1 MIFRQLF
8 DRETSTYTYLLADE
22 TTREALLID
31 PVREQIERDLQIL
44 AELDLKLV
52 HTLET
57 HVHADHIA
65 GSGML
70 RQRVGSRSIMSEDA
84 GADCA
89 DVMARDG
96 QVFELGAIRIEARK
110 TPGHTDGCVSFV
122 VDAPGEDKRAFT
134 GDTLLIRG
142 CGRTDFQAGDSGQLF
157 ESVHGKLFTLPDD
170 TLVFPGHDYRGHSMS
185 TVAEEKQHNPR
196 LGGGRTK
203 AEFQTIMAELNLAQ
217 PKRIDEAVPANLS
230 CGMPLQS
237 ASAPEA
243 GWAPVERRA
252 DGVPEVSVEWT
263 SKTLGEYLL
272 VDVRES
278 EELSGELGQLD
289 GITHL
294 PLGTLSEALDAGGFK
309 EWRKDQPVLILCRS
323 GNRSGKAAL
332 QLEAAG
338 FSRVASVRGGM
349 IEWRKSISP
358 SSADSCG

>member
-22 TTREALLID
+22 ATREALLID

-44 AELDLKLV
+44 AELELKLV

-96 QVFELGAIRIEARK
+96 QRFELGTIRIEARK
-110 TPGHTDGCVSFV
+110 TPGHTNGCVSFV
-122 VDAPGEDKRAFT
+122 VDAPGETKRVFT
-134 GDTLLIRG
+134 GDAVLIRG
-142 CGRTDFQAGDSGQLF
+142 CGRTDFQGGDSGRLF
-157 ESVHGKLFTLPDD
+157 ESVHTQLFTLPDD
-170 TLVFPGHDYRGHSMS
+170 TQVFPAHDYRGHTMS
-185 TVAEEKQHNPR
+185 TIAEEKKHNPR
-196 LGGGRTK
+196 LGGGRSKDEFK
-203 AEFQTIMAELNLAQ
+203 AIMAELDLAQ
-217 PKRIDEAVPANLS
+217 PKHIDEAVPANLS
-230 CGMPLQS
+230 CGMPMQS
-237 ASAPEA
+237 ASVPEA
-243 GWAPVERRA
+243 GWAPVERRE
-252 DGVPEVSVEWT
+252 DGVPEVTVEWT

-272 VDVRES
+272 VDVREA

-289 GITHL
+289 GITHM
-294 PLGTLSEALDAGGFK
+294 PLATLSEAIDAGGPQ
-309 EWRKDQPVLILCRS
+309 EWRKDQPVLLICRS

-349 IEWRKSISP
+349 KEWRQSVTS
-358 SSADSCG
+358 DSCG

>member
-22 TTREALLID
+22 TTRDALLID

-44 AELDLKLV
+44 AELELTLV

-89 DVMARDG
+89 DVMATDG

-110 TPGHTDGCVSFV
+110 TPGHTDGCLSFV
-122 VDAPGEDKRAFT
+122 VDAPGETKRVFT

-157 ESVHGKLFTLPDD
+157 ESVHTKLLSLPDD
-170 TLVFPGHDYRGHSMS
+170 TQVFPGHDYRGHTMS
-185 TVAEEKQHNPR
+185 TIAEEKKHNPR
-196 LGGGRTK
+196 LGGTRTK
-203 AEFQTIMAELNLAQ
+203 AEFQKIMAELNLAQ
-217 PKRIDEAVPANLS
+217 PKHIHEAVPANLS

-237 ASAPEA
+237 ASIPEA

-252 DGVPEVSVEWT
+252 DGVPEVTVAWT
-263 SKTLGEYLL
+263 LETLGEYRLI
-272 VDVRES
+272 DVRETD
-278 EELSGELGQLD
+278 ELSGELGRLE
-289 GITHL
+289 GIEHV
-294 PLGTLSEALDAGGFK
+294 PLATLGEAMTP
-309 EWRKDQPVLILCRS
+309 WRKDEPLVILCRS
-323 GNRSGKAAL
+323 GNRSGKAAA
-332 QLEAAG
+332 QLEEAG
-338 FSRVASVRGGM
+338 FSRVASMRGGM
-349 IEWRKSISP
+349 LEWRKSAAS
-358 SSADSCG
+358 DSCG